1 MKPFLT
7 LALLFSTTCVSAQDY
22 MDKIVAQTCECGK
35 NINDTINQK
44 QMFMEIGICMI
55 KVAEPYKK
63 QLKKDHNINLDNIDQ
78 EGEALGK
85 LIGMKMASTCP
96 EVLRKITE
104 QADKKSAESGQEVFT
119 GRVIKI
125 EKDFFVI
132 FTVNDESKTLKFYWL
147 TNAESNIDLLNQYAE
162 LLTKEVKV
170 KYKITSLFDPKINDY
185 RNFNVIEKIEKL
197 TK

>member
-1 MKPFLT
+1 
-7 LALLFSTTCVSAQDY
+7 